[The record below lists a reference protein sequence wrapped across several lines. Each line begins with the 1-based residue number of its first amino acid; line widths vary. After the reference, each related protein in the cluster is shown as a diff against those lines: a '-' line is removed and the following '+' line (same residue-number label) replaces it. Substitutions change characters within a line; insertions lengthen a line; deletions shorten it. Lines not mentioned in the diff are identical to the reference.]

1 MSTIFFCGDQKCICK
16 EKKSLLF
23 TYLKESTRILI
34 LEYFCLTSLEAVCNI
49 PNLERKILTAILIVV
64 EDKGHEVSLDRC
76 VACVGSEPEAAAL
89 WGAGHR
95 IGLYSESMASFH

>member
-1 MSTIFFCGDQKCICK
+1 MVIKNAFARK
-16 EKKSLLF
+16 KKSLLF

-49 PNLERKILTAILIVV
+49 PNLERKILTAISIVV

-76 VACVGSEPEAAAL
+76 VACAGSEPEAAAPQ
-89 WGAGHR
+89 GAGHR